1 MKSGRSLSFFSFT
14 FAGILLFLSGTAG
27 GAVPDPLAPADLSSP
42 RATLTSFIAHMNGG
56 HEFLQQARMISRGT
70 PGFFAHPQE
79 AAEKG
84 DLARYNFERAVQ
96 ALDLSEVPH
105 VLRDD
110 VARERALLLKEILD
124 RIGLPSPE
132 TIPGGEGWDN
142 ESDRKITRWTI
153 PRTELQLHRID
164 SGEAEGKWLLSPASL
179 DRLEEDYLR
188 IRHLPYL
195 PGSTEGA
202 YLDYILTP
210 GRFFPPKWADYLPG
224 WSTADLYDQTVW
236 QWIGLLLTFLAFLAL
251 NIGIWRLFRRISGN
265 MSLFAGNI
273 LRILPPVTLSV
284 TSTQAILLVDDT
296 INISGKLCILLIQAF
311 SAVRWFGW
319 AWCAVRVGEVI
330 AELII
335 LSPRVEPESIDAS
348 LVRTVSRLVCI
359 TAASWILLYGLSQLG
374 LSVFHLLTGLGVVGL
389 AISLAA
395 KPTVENIIGG
405 LTLFADRSVKVG
417 EFCRFGSTAGTVL
430 HIGLRST
437 KIEALDQTVIS
448 IPNAEFSQMQIVNVT
463 RRNRSLMQK
472 TISIRYETT
481 RDQLRWILASI
492 RDVLHAHPK
501 VSADPVPFAR
511 FESFGSSSLD
521 ILVFAYIRTKKWA
534 EFLAVQEDILFR
546 IGEIVE
552 KSGSGF
558 AFPST
563 TAYLARDGG
572 LDGEKAAFAAKEVR
586 QWRESGRFPF
596 PDTPMERIAGV
607 LGTVEYPPKS

>member
-1 MKSGRSLSFFSFT
+1 MDIRRPVPFFIAAMIFLLLVSGS
-14 FAGILLFLSGTAG
+14 ASGS
-27 GAVPDPLAPADLSSP
+27 VPDPLTPADMSSP
-42 RATLTSFIAHMNGG
+42 RAALTSFITHMNAGD
-56 HEFLQQARMISRGT
+56 HYLQQARMISRGT
-70 PGFFAHPQE
+70 PGFFVHPPE
-79 AAEKG
+79 AGEKG
-84 DLARYNFERAVQ
+84 DIARYHFERAMQ
-96 ALDLSEVPH
+96 ILDLSEVPL
-105 VLRDD
+105 VLREEL
-110 VARERALLLKEILD
+110 ARERALLLKEILD
-124 RIGLPSPE
+124 RIGLPPLES
-132 TIPGGEGWDN
+132 IPGGEDRDDRG
-142 ESDRKITRWTI
+142 DRKVTGWTI
-153 PRTELQLHRID
+153 PRTELQLRRTD
-164 SGEAEGKWLLSPASL
+164 SGEKDGKWLLTPSSL
-179 DRLEEDYLR
+179 DRLENDFHR
-188 IRHLPYL
+188 VQHLPYL

-202 YLDYILTP
+202 YRDYILTP
-210 GRFFPPKWADYLPG
+210 GRFFPPKWTEYLPV
-224 WSTADLYDQTVW
+224 WSTAELYDQTLW
-236 QWIGLLLTFLAFLAL
+236 QWIGLLFTILAFLAL
-251 NIGIWRLFRRISGN
+251 NIGIWRLFRKVSGN
-265 MSLFAGNI
+265 RALRGEHPQDPSPSDPVHHLNTGNSASW
-273 LRILPPVTLSV
+273 TT
-284 TSTQAILLVDDT
+284 TSTFPVHCAFC
-296 INISGKLCILLIQAF
+296 SSSF

-319 AWCAVRVGEVI
+319 AWCTIRVGEVI

-335 LSPRVEPESIDAS
+335 LSPRVEPESIDAK
-348 LVRTVSRLVCI
+348 SRPHRKQARLI

-437 KIEALDQTVIS
+437 KIEAMDQTVIS

-472 TISIRYETT
+472 TIGLRYETT
-481 RDQLRWILASI
+481 PDQLRWILASI

-511 FESFGSSSLD
+511 FESYGASSLD
-521 ILVFAYIRTKKWA
+521 ILVFAYISTKKWS

-563 TAYLARDGG
+563 TAYIARDNG
-572 LDGEKAAFAAKEVR
+572 LDREKAALAAEEVQVDR
-586 QWRESGRFPF
+586 KRPF
-596 PDTPMERIAGV
+596 PLPGHPLDRIAGV
-607 LGTVEYPPKS
+607 IGTVEYPRKS